1 MGAVTAEPAVYRT
14 ASREYIADSCEPLRE
29 AADSGQIQLV
39 AASRG
44 SYPGRRL
51 PSRRLPELRSVGVW
65 DAAEPQSWGLDW
77 HRNEGLEIAFL
88 AAGRLAFELSAGRYS
103 LRPGDLTI
111 THPWQRHRL
120 GDPHVTPSRLS
131 WLILDLGVRR
141 PNQPWSWPD
150 WLILDRPSIDRLTQ
164 LLRQTDRPVW
174 RADAATELAFERL
187 PRSLGGPEINVP
199 LLALAVNEVL
209 VALLEMLD
217 RQQPTLDRKLTSSE
231 HAVEVFLD
239 TLADHVAEPWTL
251 GSMAE
256 ECGVARTRFAHH
268 CKAIT
273 NATPMEYLRRVRIA
287 HAAALLTTRPDLS
300 ITEVCFASGF
310 SSSQYFA
317 TVFRREQAI
326 SPSAYRAR
334 IASR

>member
-1 MGAVTAEPAVYRT
+1 MGAVIAEPAVYRT

-29 AADSGQIQLV
+29 AAEAGEIRLV
-39 AASRG
+39 AAGRSA
-44 SYPGRRL
+44 YPGRRL
-51 PSRRLPELRSVGVW
+51 PPGRLPELRSVGVW
-65 DAAEPQSWGLDW
+65 DATEPQSWGLDW

-88 AAGRLAFELSAGRYS
+88 GAGRLTLELADGTYS

-141 PNQPWSWPD
+141 PNQQWSWPD
-150 WLILDRPSIDRLTQ
+150 WLLLDRTSIDRLTQ
-164 LLRQTDRPVW
+164 LLRETNRPVW
-174 RADAATELAFERL
+174 RADAATEFAFERL

-209 VALLEMLD
+209 VALLELLD

-239 TLADHVAEPWTL
+239 TLADHVEEPWTL
-251 GSMAE
+251 ESMAA
-256 ECGVARTRFAHH
+256 ECGVARTRFTQH

-273 NATPMEYLRRVRIA
+273 NVTPMAFLRRTRVA
-287 HAAALLTTRPDLS
+287 HAAALLSARPDLS
-300 ITEVCFASGF
+300 ITEICFACGF

-317 TVFRREQAI
+317 TVFKQEQAI
-326 SPSAYRAR
+326 SPSEYRAR
-334 IASR
+334 VAAR